1 MGRDPCDYIKRT
13 IGNYSKIYTALVA
26 DSQFEIMFPLL
37 QAKASSGNHEDCS
50 SYVLGI
56 ISSTNLKKASQKKL
70 RGVAGGLCITSGAS
84 LVPAD
89 VSLVLA
95 DVNSDVDVAGEV
107 IGASKP
113 DDESAV
119 DVDSDFDGED
129 ASKLDESDV
138 DVESEED
145 RNNYPKHEF
154 TDYIETHH
162 SGNVEAFITA
172 LTASTRQLKIG
183 RYVLWPHVILLTM
196 MINSRFLLAATTR
209 VKC

>member
-26 DSQFEIMFPLL
+26 DSRFEIMFPLL

-56 ISSTNLKKASQKKL
+56 ISSTNLKKTSQKKL

-84 LVPAD
+84 LE
-89 VSLVLA
+89 LA

-119 DVDSDFDGED
+119 DVDSDFDGEY

-145 RNNYPKHEF
+145 KNNYPNHEF

-183 RYVLWPHVILLTM
+183 RYVLWAHVILLTM
-196 MINSRFLLAATTR
+196 MINSRFLWQRLPE
-209 VKC
+209 